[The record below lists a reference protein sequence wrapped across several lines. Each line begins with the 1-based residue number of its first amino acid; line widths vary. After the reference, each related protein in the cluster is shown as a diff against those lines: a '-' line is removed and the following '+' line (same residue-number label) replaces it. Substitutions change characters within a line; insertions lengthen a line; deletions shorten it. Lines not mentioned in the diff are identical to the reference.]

1 LQVFDI
7 PVQKD
12 LKGRYMPAPDHPSSH
27 QDVTCKGR
35 EYQCGWG
42 YISAKDHRPDPATES
57 IEYIIENAE
66 YL

>member
-1 LQVFDI
+1 
-7 PVQKD
+7 
-12 LKGRYMPAPDHPSSH
+12 MPAPDHPSSH

-35 EYQCGWG
+35 EYQCGWC
-42 YISAKDHRPDPATES
+42 YISAKGHRPDPVTES